1 MNVFIEQYKKWVL
14 INPWPLLIV
23 LLVIL
28 GCFAWHAQDF
38 RLDASADSLL
48 LDDDQDLKAYRE
60 LSDRYGSKNFLV
72 VAIVPDAP
80 LFNRVTLDQMQ
91 SLASELTEIPGVE
104 SVSSILDVPLLSQ
117 SGGSL
122 TELAGNFRTL
132 RDPDVDFDRARIE
145 LINSPVFSE
154 LVVSVD
160 GMTTALQLNLV
171 DNSDFEQVKD
181 LKRRLSLKMSQ
192 GSISEE
198 QQLRL
203 DEVSVEYQ
211 RLKDEVNRLNH
222 ETIASIR
229 QVIDKYRP
237 MGNLMLGG
245 VSMIADDMISFIRN
259 DLIKF
264 GAGVMIFLIVMLAVI
279 FRSVRWVVLPLA
291 SCAYAGMIMIGLL
304 GMAGWQ
310 VTVISSN
317 FISLMLILTMS
328 MNVHLVVRY
337 RQLAAENPTWSY
349 QETLW
354 VTMRKMVWPCFYTA
368 LTTVLAFGSLVLSSI
383 KPVIDFGWMMSI
395 GLLVTFL
402 VSFIFFPT
410 AAAVLQ
416 KPAVTATRQSPGTW
430 VTGWLSHLSAKH
442 GRSVI
447 SVSLLL
453 GIFGAVGISKLQVE
467 NSFINYFG
475 KGTEIYQGLKLI
487 DRELGGT
494 TPLEVL
500 IRFDSEPSINTA
512 QDNQDDE
519 LDLLLGSVSQGD
531 PVDYW
536 FTPQKIETVSAV
548 HDFLQ
553 RQYGVGQ
560 VLSLASLIRVGE
572 SISQQTF
579 DAFELAVLYK
589 RMPADLKAALLT
601 PYVSIERNEVR
612 LSARVKDS
620 LPNLKRNDLLK
631 EIQAGLEKE
640 LDLKSQ
646 NFQISGLVVLYNNM
660 LQSLFDSQIK
670 SLGVVM
676 LGIAVMLLVL
686 FRSIKLALIG
696 VVPNILAASI
706 ILGLMG
712 WLKIPMDMMTITI
725 ASITLGI
732 AVDNSIHYLY
742 RFRTELPRLGDY
754 VATLHYCHA
763 NIGRAIFY
771 TATTII
777 VGFSILVL
785 SNFLPTIFFGLLTAL
800 GMAIA
805 LFASL
810 TLLPQLILLT
820 RPFGVTTENHHL

>member
-1 MNVFIEQYKKWVL
+1 M
-14 INPWPLLIV
+14 
-23 LLVIL
+23 
-28 GCFAWHAQDF
+28 
-38 RLDASADSLL
+38 DASADSLL

-104 SVSSILDVPLLSQ
+104 SVNSILDVPLLLQ

-132 RDPDVDFDRARIE
+132 RDPDVDFDRARME

-192 GSISEE
+192 DSISEE

-229 QVIDKYRP
+229 QVIDKYRS

-264 GAGVMIFLIVMLAVI
+264 GAGVMIFLIAMLAVI

-337 RQLAAENPTWSY
+337 RQLAAENPAWSY

-402 VSFIFFPT
+402 VSFLFFPT

-416 KPAVTATRQSPGTW
+416 KPAVTTTRESPGTW
-430 VTGWLSHLSAKH
+430 VTRWLSHLSAKH

-512 QDNQDDE
+512 QDDQDDE

-660 LQSLFDSQIK
+660 LQSLFESQIK

-696 VVPNILAASI
+696 VVPNILAALI
-706 ILGLMG
+706 ILG
-712 WLKIPMDMMTITI
+712 
-725 ASITLGI
+725 
-732 AVDNSIHYLY
+732 
-742 RFRTELPRLGDY
+742 
-754 VATLHYCHA
+754 
-763 NIGRAIFY
+763 
-771 TATTII
+771 
-777 VGFSILVL
+777 
-785 SNFLPTIFFGLLTAL
+785 
-800 GMAIA
+800 
-805 LFASL
+805 
-810 TLLPQLILLT
+810 
-820 RPFGVTTENHHL
+820 

>member
-48 LDDDQDLKAYRE
+48 LDDDQDLKTYRE

-104 SVSSILDVPLLSQ
+104 SVNSILDVPLLLQ

-132 RDPDVDFDRARIE
+132 RDPDVDFDRARME

-154 LVVSVD
+154 LVVSLD

-229 QVIDKYRP
+229 QVIDKYRS

-337 RQLAAENPTWSY
+337 RQLAAENPAWSY

-402 VSFIFFPT
+402 VSFLFFPT

-416 KPAVTATRQSPGTW
+416 KPAVTTTRQSPGTW
-430 VTGWLSHLSAKH
+430 VTRWLSHLSAKH

-512 QDNQDDE
+512 QDDQDDE

>member
-1 MNVFIEQYKKWVL
+1 
-14 INPWPLLIV
+14 
-23 LLVIL
+23 
-28 GCFAWHAQDF
+28 
-38 RLDASADSLL
+38 
-48 LDDDQDLKAYRE
+48 
-60 LSDRYGSKNFLV
+60 
-72 VAIVPDAP
+72 
-80 LFNRVTLDQMQ
+80 
-91 SLASELTEIPGVE
+91 
-104 SVSSILDVPLLSQ
+104 
-117 SGGSL
+117 
-122 TELAGNFRTL
+122 
-132 RDPDVDFDRARIE
+132 
-145 LINSPVFSE
+145 
-154 LVVSVD
+154 
-160 GMTTALQLNLV
+160 
-171 DNSDFEQVKD
+171 
-181 LKRRLSLKMSQ
+181 
-192 GSISEE
+192 
-198 QQLRL
+198 
-203 DEVSVEYQ
+203 
-211 RLKDEVNRLNH
+211 
-222 ETIASIR
+222 
-229 QVIDKYRP
+229 
-237 MGNLMLGG
+237 
-245 VSMIADDMISFIRN
+245 
-259 DLIKF
+259 
-264 GAGVMIFLIVMLAVI
+264 
-279 FRSVRWVVLPLA
+279 
-291 SCAYAGMIMIGLL
+291 
-304 GMAGWQ
+304 
-310 VTVISSN
+310 
-317 FISLMLILTMS
+317 
-328 MNVHLVVRY
+328 
-337 RQLAAENPTWSY
+337 
-349 QETLW
+349 
-354 VTMRKMVWPCFYTA
+354 
-368 LTTVLAFGSLVLSSI
+368 
-383 KPVIDFGWMMSI
+383 
-395 GLLVTFL
+395 
-402 VSFIFFPT
+402 
-410 AAAVLQ
+410 
-416 KPAVTATRQSPGTW
+416 
-430 VTGWLSHLSAKH
+430 
-442 GRSVI
+442 
-447 SVSLLL
+447 
-453 GIFGAVGISKLQVE
+453 
-467 NSFINYFG
+467 
-475 KGTEIYQGLKLI
+475 
-487 DRELGGT
+487 
-494 TPLEVL
+494 
-500 IRFDSEPSINTA
+500 
-512 QDNQDDE
+512 
-519 LDLLLGSVSQGD
+519 
-531 PVDYW
+531 
-536 FTPQKIETVSAV
+536 
-548 HDFLQ
+548 
-553 RQYGVGQ
+553 VGQ

>member
-48 LDDDQDLKAYRE
+48 LDDDQDLKTYRE

-104 SVSSILDVPLLSQ
+104 SVNSILDVPLLSQ

-132 RDPDVDFDRARIE
+132 RDPDVDFDRARME

-337 RQLAAENPTWSY
+337 RQLAAENPAWSY

-402 VSFIFFPT
+402 VSFLFFPT

-416 KPAVTATRQSPGTW
+416 KPAVTTTRESPGTW
-430 VTGWLSHLSAKH
+430 VTRWLSHLSAKH

-512 QDNQDDE
+512 QDDQDDE

-742 RFRTELPRLGDY
+742 RFRTELRRLGDY